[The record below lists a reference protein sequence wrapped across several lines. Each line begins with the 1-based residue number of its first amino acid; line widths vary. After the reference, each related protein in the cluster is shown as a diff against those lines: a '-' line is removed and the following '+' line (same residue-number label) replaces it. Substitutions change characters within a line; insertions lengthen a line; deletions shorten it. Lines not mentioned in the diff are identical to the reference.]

1 MEHPGITLYMISA
14 MASVALAD
22 EKLTQRE
29 KEALV
34 QVVSAYKRGLLTPPE
49 ILDQVEQTISML
61 LAGGAPLL
69 QEILSGGRHLPAE
82 SKSIVIDAAG
92 TMAFVDGEPGSKEI
106 ELTVKIARWIGMD
119 RPAFDRWAQE
129 FQHELDRRKG
139 TPT

>member
-1 MEHPGITLYMISA
+1 MEDPEITLYMISA

-34 QVVSAYKRGLLTPPE
+34 QLVSVRGFLPPPE
-49 ILDQVEQTISML
+49 ILDNVEQMISML
-61 LAGGAPLL
+61 LAGGAQLL

-82 SKSIVIDAAG
+82 SKRLVVDAAG
-92 TMAFVDGEPGSKEI
+92 TMAFLDGEPGPKEL
-106 ELTVKIARWIGMD
+106 ELTAKIARWIGMD
-119 RPAFDRWAQE
+119 RLAFDRWAQE

-139 TPT
+139 MPT

>member
-1 MEHPGITLYMISA
+1 MEPPGIMLYAISA
-14 MASVALAD
+14 MVSVALAD

-34 QVVSAYKRGLLTPPE
+34 QVVSVYKRGLLPPRE

-61 LAGGAPLL
+61 LAGGEPVL

-82 SKSIVIDAAG
+82 SKRTVVDAAG
-92 TMAFVDGEPGSKEI
+92 TMVLIDGEPDPKAI
-106 ELTVKIARWIGMD
+106 EQTVKIARWIGME
-119 RPAFDRWAQE
+119 RLVFDRWAQD
-129 FQHELDRRKG
+129 FQQELDRRKE